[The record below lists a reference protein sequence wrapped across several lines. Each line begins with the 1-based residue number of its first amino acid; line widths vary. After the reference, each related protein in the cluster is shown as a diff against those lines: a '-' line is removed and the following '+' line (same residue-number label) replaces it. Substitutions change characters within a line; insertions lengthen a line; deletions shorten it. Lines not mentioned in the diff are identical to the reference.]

1 MNKVSVKDLDVKG
14 KRVFLRVDLNVSIN
28 KHGEI
33 IEENKI
39 RSSLPTI
46 QYLSD
51 QGAIVII
58 ASHLGRPKGQVNE
71 ELRLDPVAKK
81 LAEMLRKPVYKTDKV
96 VGEEPL
102 KALEML
108 KAGDILML
116 ENIRFHPGE
125 TANDPELAR
134 EFAKLADFYV
144 NDAFGTCH
152 RAHASTVGVA
162 ELLPSAVG
170 LNMERE
176 INVMSKILESPERP
190 LVAILGGTKVADK
203 IELITHFMDVVDVLL
218 IGGGMANTFLKAEGY
233 QLGKSFVEEDKVEV
247 ARDIL
252 AMAKGKKANLVL
264 PVDFITASEA
274 SENSDQKVVGI
285 DAVPPEWMALDIGP
299 ETVNK
304 FTEILE
310 TARTVI
316 WNGPLGMFEI
326 EDFAQGTMQL
336 ARFIA
341 DLEAVTVIGGGD
353 VVAAVE
359 KAGVADKMTHISTG
373 GGAALE
379 FWEGKELPALSVLPE
394 KVSV

>member
-14 KRVFLRVDLNVSIN
+14 KRVFLRVDLNVTLN

-46 QYLSD
+46 QYLSE

-58 ASHLGRPKGQVNE
+58 ASHLGRPKGQVVE

-81 LAEMLRKPVYKTDKV
+81 LAEMLGKPVYKTDKV

-108 KAGDILML
+108 KGGDIVML

-125 TANDPELAR
+125 TTNDPELAR
-134 EFAKLADFYV
+134 EFAMLADFYV

-162 ELLPSAVG
+162 ELLPSAAG

-176 INVMSKILESPERP
+176 IMVMSKMLENPERP
-190 LVAILGGTKVADK
+190 LVAILGGTKVVDK

-233 QLGKSFVEEDKVEV
+233 QMGKSFVEEDKVEA
-247 ARDIL
+247 ARKIL
-252 AMAKGKKANLVL
+252 AMAKNKKANLVL
-264 PVDFITASEA
+264 PVDFIAASEA
-274 SENSDQKVVGI
+274 SENSDQKVVRA
-285 DAVPPEWMALDIGP
+285 DSVPSEWMALDIGP

-304 FTEILE
+304 FAEILE

-316 WNGPLGMFEI
+316 WNGPLGMSEI
-326 EDFAQGTMQL
+326 EDFAQGTMQT

-341 DLEAVTVIGGGD
+341 DLEAVKVIGGGD

>member
-14 KRVFLRVDLNVSIN
+14 KRVFLRVDLNVTLN

-46 QYLSD
+46 QYLSE

-58 ASHLGRPKGQVNE
+58 ASHLGRPKGQVVE

-81 LAEMLRKPVYKTDKV
+81 LAEMLGKPVYKTDKV

-108 KAGDILML
+108 KGGDIVML

-125 TANDPELAR
+125 TTNDPELAR
-134 EFAKLADFYV
+134 EFATLADFYV

-152 RAHASTVGVA
+152 RDHASTVGVA
-162 ELLPSAVG
+162 KLLPSAVG

-176 INVMSKILESPERP
+176 IMVMSKIMENPERP

-218 IGGGMANTFLKAEGY
+218 IGGGMANTFLKAEGH
-233 QLGKSFVEEDKVEV
+233 QMGKSFVEEDKVEA

-252 AMAKGKKANLVL
+252 AMAKSKKTNLVL
-264 PVDFITASEA
+264 PVDFIAASEA
-274 SENSDQKVVGI
+274 SENSDQKVVRA
-285 DAVPPEWMALDIGP
+285 DSVPSEWMALDIGP

-304 FTEILE
+304 FAEILE
-310 TARTVI
+310 TSRTVI

-326 EDFAQGTMQL
+326 EDFAQGTMQT
-336 ARFIA
+336 ARLIG
-341 DLEAVTVIGGGD
+341 DLEAVKVIGGGD

>member
-14 KRVFLRVDLNVSIN
+14 KRVLLRADLNVTID
-28 KHGEI
+28 KDGEI

-39 RSSLPTI
+39 RSCLPTI
-46 QYLSD
+46 QYLIE
-51 QGAIVII
+51 QEALVII
-58 ASHLGRPKGQVNE
+58 FSHMGRPNGKVVE
-71 ELRLDPVAKK
+71 ELRMDPVAKK
-81 LAEMLRKPVYKTDKV
+81 LAEMLGKPVYKTDKL

-108 KAGDILML
+108 KNGDILML

-125 TANDPELAR
+125 TTNDPQLAK
-134 EFAKLADFYV
+134 EFAQLADFYV

-162 ELLPSAVG
+162 ELLPSAAG

-176 INVMSKILESPERP
+176 ISVMSKVMENPERP

-203 IELITHFMDVVDVLL
+203 IGLITHFADIVDVLL
-218 IGGGMANTFLKAEGY
+218 IGGGMANTFLKAKGY
-233 QLGKSFVEEDKVEV
+233 QMGRSFVEQDKVE
-247 ARDIL
+247 AAKEIL
-252 AMAKGKKANLVL
+252 TMVEGKKAKFVL
-264 PVDFITASEA
+264 PVDFIVASEA
-274 SENSDQKVVGI
+274 SENSDQKVVAADSI
-285 DAVPPEWMALDIGP
+285 PPEWMALDIGL
-299 ETVNK
+299 ETIDK
-304 FTEILE
+304 FQEYLD

-326 EDFAQGTMQL
+326 EDFAQGTVEI
-336 ARFIA
+336 AHFIA
-341 DLEAVTVIGGGD
+341 DLEAVKVIGGGD

-359 KAGVADKMTHISTG
+359 RAGVADKMTHISTG

-394 KVSV
+394 KVKV

>member
-1 MNKVSVKDLDVKG
+1 MNKVNVKDLDVKG
-14 KRVFLRVDLNVSIN
+14 KRVLLRVDLNVTLN

-33 IEENKI
+33 IEENKM

-46 QYLSD
+46 KYLSE
-51 QGAIVII
+51 QGAIVIM
-58 ASHLGRPKGQVNE
+58 ASHLGRPQGQPVE
-71 ELRLDPVAKK
+71 ELRLDPVAKE
-81 LAEMLRKPVYKTDKV
+81 LAEMLGKPVYKTDKV

-108 KAGDILML
+108 KSGDILML

-125 TANDPELAR
+125 TTNDPELAR
-134 EFAKLADFYV
+134 QYAQLADIYV
-144 NDAFGTCH
+144 NDAFGTSH

-162 ELLPSAVG
+162 ELLPAAAG

-176 INVMSKILESPERP
+176 IIMMSKILESPERP

-203 IELITHFMDVVDVLL
+203 IELINHLLDVVDFLL
-218 IGGGMANTFLKAEGY
+218 IGGGMANTFFRAQGVDM
-233 QLGKSFVEEDKVEV
+233 GKSFVEEDKVQAAEE
-247 ARDIL
+247 IL
-252 AMAKGKKANLVL
+252 ARTKNKKANLVL
-264 PVDFITASEA
+264 PVDFIAASEA
-274 SENSDQKVVGI
+274 SENSDQKVVAP
-285 DAVPPEWMALDIGP
+285 DSVPSDWMALDIGP
-299 ETVNK
+299 ETVQK
-304 FTEILE
+304 FKEILK

-326 EDFAQGTMQL
+326 EDFAQGTMET

-341 DLEAVTVIGGGD
+341 DLEAVKVIGGGD

-359 KAGVADKMTHISTG
+359 KAGVAEKMTHISTG

-394 KVSV
+394 KVTV

>member
-1 MNKVSVKDLDVKG
+1 MNKVNVRDLDVKG
-14 KRVFLRVDLNVSIN
+14 KRVLLRVDLNVTLD

-46 QYLSD
+46 KYLSE

-58 ASHLGRPKGQVNE
+58 VSHLGRPHGKPVE

-81 LAEMLRKPVYKTDKV
+81 LAEMLGKPVYKTDKV

-108 KAGDILML
+108 KSGDILML

-125 TANDPELAR
+125 TVNDPDLAR
-134 EFAKLADFYV
+134 QFAQLADLYV

-152 RAHASTVGVA
+152 RAHASTVGIA
-162 ELLPSAVG
+162 ELLPSAAG

-176 INVMSKILESPERP
+176 INMMSRILENPERP

-203 IELITHFMDVVDVLL
+203 IELINHFLDVVDVLL
-218 IGGGMANTFLKAEGY
+218 IGGGMANTFFKAQGVDM
-233 QLGKSFVEEDKVEV
+233 GKSFVEEDKVKAAEE
-247 ARDIL
+247 IL
-252 AMAKGKKANLVL
+252 TRAKTKKANLVL
-264 PVDFITASEA
+264 PVDFIAASEA
-274 SENSDQKVVGI
+274 SENSDQRVVAP
-285 DAVPPEWMALDIGP
+285 DSVPSDWMALDIGP
-299 ETVNK
+299 ETVKK
-304 FTEILE
+304 FCDILK
-310 TARTVI
+310 TSRTVI
-316 WNGPLGMFEI
+316 WNGPLGMFEVD
-326 EDFAQGTMQL
+326 DFAQGTMET

-341 DLEAVTVIGGGD
+341 DLEAVKVIGGGD

-359 KAGVADKMTHISTG
+359 KAGVAEKMTHISTG
-373 GGAALE
+373 GGAALS

-394 KVSV
+394 KVTV